1 MSLLSYL
8 PPKRILITSRI
19 GFEFYRTFE
28 INELISMITIGAM
41 GFPYVNNG
49 MGNMGMLVIPVGR
62 AEEPMSP
69 MMIVPV
75 MLGNQGSMMAKT
87 MMNMMPKPMMP
98 MMPNYPMPQRMMM
111 PSAAPAMI
119 SNRHQFNCSHRKI
132 SLFKVSLLPRR
143 YCSVLFHQC
152 QQQFM

>member
-19 GFEFYRTFE
+19 GFEFYCTFK
-28 INELISMITIGAM
+28 INELISMITTGAM

-98 MMPNYPMPQRMMM
+98 MMQNYPQRMMM
-111 PSAAPAMI
+111 PSPAPAMEKPEI
-119 SNRHQFNCSHRKI
+119 KTDAGIGRFI
-132 SLFKVSLLPRR
+132 F
-143 YCSVLFHQC
+143 
-152 QQQFM
+152 

>member
-19 GFEFYRTFE
+19 GFEFYPTFE
-28 INELISMITIGAM
+28 INELISMITTGAI
-41 GFPYVNNG
+41 GFPYANNG

-98 MMPNYPMPQRMMM
+98 MMQNYPQRMMM
-111 PSAAPAMI
+111 PSPAPAMEKPEI
-119 SNRHQFNCSHRKI
+119 KTDAGTGRFI
-132 SLFKVSLLPRR
+132 F
-143 YCSVLFHQC
+143 
-152 QQQFM
+152 

>member
-28 INELISMITIGAM
+28 INELISMITTGAM

-111 PSAAPAMI
+111 PSAAPAMEKPEI
-119 SNRHQFNCSHRKI
+119 KTDAGIGRGFFYFQ
-132 SLFKVSLLPRR
+132 
-143 YCSVLFHQC
+143 
-152 QQQFM
+152 

>member
-8 PPKRILITSRI
+8 PPKRIPITSRI

-28 INELISMITIGAM
+28 INELISMITTGAI

-111 PSAAPAMI
+111 PSTAPAMEKPEI
-119 SNRHQFNCSHRKI
+119 KTDAGIGR
-132 SLFKVSLLPRR
+132 
-143 YCSVLFHQC
+143 VLFLI
-152 QQQFM
+152 FNE